1 MQRIAL
7 TLALIAV
14 PATALAHVT
23 ATPNIVEAGSRPQV
37 SFRVGHGCE
46 GAATTALRID
56 IPAGVEEAR
65 PRPIA
70 GWKLEIAKDK
80 DGHATAVTWRGKL
93 PDDQFDAFEISFRA
107 PDKESKLT
115 FAALQSCGA
124 KHAEWSPTIT
134 VKPAQ

>member
-7 TLALIAV
+7 IALIA
-14 PATALAHVT
+14 ATPGAALAHVT
-23 ATPNIVEAGSRPQV
+23 ATPNTVEAGSRPQV

-46 GAATTALRID
+46 GAATTALRIE

-65 PRPIA
+65 PRPVA

-107 PDKESKLT
+107 PDKEGKLT
-115 FAALQSCGA
+115 FAALQTCGA

>member
-7 TLALIAV
+7 TLALIAL

-80 DGHATAVTWRGKL
+80 DGHATAVTWRGNL

-107 PDKESKLT
+107 PDKEGKLT
-115 FAALQSCGA
+115 FAALQTCGA

>member
-1 MQRIAL
+1 MQRFVLI
-7 TLALIAV
+7 LALV
-14 PATALAHVT
+14 ALPGAAFAHVT
-23 ATPNIVEAGSRPQV
+23 ATPNVVETGARPQV

-65 PRPIA
+65 PRALA

-80 DGHATAVTWRGKL
+80 DGHATAVTWRGRL
-93 PDDQFDAFEISFRA
+93 PDDQFEAFEISFRA
-107 PDKESKLT
+107 PDKEAKLT

-134 VKPAQ
+134 VKAAQ